1 MWRLVTQSQ
10 ADIMRSML
18 SIPPDQLQLF
28 CRTHS
33 IRRLSLFG
41 SRMAGNARYD
51 SDVDLLVEFEPG
63 SEPTLMGMSRMQDEL
78 SAMLGLQVD
87 LRTPGD
93 LSRYFRQ
100 EVMNAAQVQYA
111 A

>member
-1 MWRLVTQSQ
+1 
-10 ADIMRSML
+10 MRSML
-18 SIPPDQLQLF
+18 PISPDQLQSF
-28 CRTHS
+28 CRAHR

-41 SRMAGNARYD
+41 SRLSGNARQD

-63 SEPTLMGMSRMQDEL
+63 SEPTLMAMSRMQDEL
-78 SAMLGLQVD
+78 SAVLGLSVD

-100 EVMNAAQVQYA
+100 DVMNAAQVQYA